1 VASEEEL
8 RAIEARKAENRKKVT
23 EKMNYVKAYLKST
36 YGAIND
42 EWTIILDQLEDHLCF
57 YYKAKDELAGTTI
70 LMPNGRKNPLMGIIK
85 DETSTINALAQK
97 LGISPWD
104 SSKIKQTPE
113 DDSDDFMD
121 RLTGNS
127 RKQYEMEFPE

>member
-1 VASEEEL
+1 MTGDEEMKI
-8 RAIEARKAENRKKVT
+8 IEARRAENRRKVA

-70 LMPNGRKNPLMGIIK
+70 LMSNGRKNPLMGIIK
-85 DETSTINALAQK
+85 DETSIINALAQK